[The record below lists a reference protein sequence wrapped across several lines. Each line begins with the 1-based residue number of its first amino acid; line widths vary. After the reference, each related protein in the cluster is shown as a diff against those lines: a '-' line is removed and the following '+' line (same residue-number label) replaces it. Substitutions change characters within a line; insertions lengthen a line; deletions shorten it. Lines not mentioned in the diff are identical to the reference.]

1 MYSQIQKTVH
11 SGAPPQTYSITVSDQ
26 PYYEYYYGRR
36 ATLSIGDALPLR
48 GILEGTIIFNVE
60 HHIGDYGALPRA
72 SRDYAII
79 ISRNPD
85 NGVWA
90 GGVSHRGK
98 AATND
103 GKADDAR
110 HLPVPSSFGSNG
122 PFLAKAACTIS
133 STLDD
138 LQLDITL

>member
-1 MYSQIQKTVH
+1 MTVVPSDGVSRDYAIVISH
-11 SGAPPQTYSITVSDQ
+11 NPDNGATTGASRDY
-26 PYYEYYYGRR
+26 
-36 ATLSIGDALPLR
+36 A
-48 GILEGTIIFNVE
+48 IIISHNP
-60 HHIGDYGALPRA
+60 DNGASAGA

-90 GGVSHRGK
+90 GGASHRRK

-110 HLPVPSSFGSNG
+110 HPPWLL
-122 PFLAKAACTIS
+122 FLR
-133 STLDD
+133 
-138 LQLDITL
+138 Q